1 MHWGRGLKKPKMIN
15 VVCECPLIAKI
26 ENMKKYNRFLELR
39 LTVDMISSKEGKSRR
54 YKNTLFLGKN
64 L

>member
-1 MHWGRGLKKPKMIN
+1 MIN
-15 VVCECPLIAKI
+15 VVCESPLIAKI

-39 LTVDMISSKEGKSRR
+39 LTVDMISSKEGKGRR
-54 YKNTLFLGKN
+54 DKNTLFLGKN